1 MNSED
6 KVARWHW
13 HATLKSERGSI
24 AITREY
30 EFRLIYRYVPAEQF
44 PFIEG
49 HQFTLEWRDLFF
61 PEGLGDGSRE
71 RYITEDFRRDIIVV
85 RAQGVA
91 GVPIWTERI
100 ADADPILVQFPQLEF
115 YFAAISRST
124 YLEMTSTS
132 RFTGVP
138 GSACPSVVS
147 SRVVGINDTSNQ
159 SSPRPE
165 TVSEIPST
173 VIEPFSTT

>member
-1 MNSED
+1 MKSDD

-13 HATLKSERGSI
+13 HATLQSERSSI
-24 AITREY
+24 VSTRQY

-71 RYITEDFRRDIIVV
+71 RYITEDFRRDIVVV

-100 ADADPILVQFPQLEF
+100 ADGLSVHVAL
-115 YFAAISRST
+115 AAP
-124 YLEMTSTS
+124 EQ
-132 RFTGVP
+132 RFGDNMDCDNVFRVSYQYGGQRRYVARYNP
-138 GSACPSVVS
+138 NKSA
-147 SRVVGINDTSNQ
+147 
-159 SSPRPE
+159 
-165 TVSEIPST
+165 
-173 VIEPFSTT
+173 FSMVAATEWEV